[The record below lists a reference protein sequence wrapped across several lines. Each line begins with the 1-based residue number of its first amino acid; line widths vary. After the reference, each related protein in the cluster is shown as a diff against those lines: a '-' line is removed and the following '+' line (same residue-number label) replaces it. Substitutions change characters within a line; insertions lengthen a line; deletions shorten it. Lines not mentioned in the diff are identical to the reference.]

1 MGPGL
6 WFLKVVSSV
15 PLIPS
20 SRYLRPGFAPGRF
33 VFFAA
38 SLPNAGNARASCT
51 RLCFTGGMSLRSAA
65 PALTAALLFG
75 ASTPL
80 AKLLGGQ
87 MPPLLLAGLLY
98 LGSGLGLAL
107 LLAIRR
113 AAGRRNTVR
122 RAGPRIAHDE
132 IAWLFG
138 AIVAGG
144 IVAPALLMA
153 GLATTE
159 AAPAALLLNVE
170 GVLTALIAWLVFKE
184 NTDRQIVLGMAA
196 IVAGGVLL
204 SWQPGAQA
212 VSSGALLIVGACLCW
227 AVDNNLT
234 RKVSANDALLIACLK
249 GLCAG
254 VVNTALGLL
263 AGAHWPAAGALAATL
278 GVGFAGYGLSLALF
292 VVALRTLGTARTAA
306 YFSVAPLFGVL
317 IAFALWPQLPP
328 WPFWAA
334 ALLMTVG
341 VWLHLREHH
350 EHAHAHPASEHAH
363 RHVHDEHH
371 RHAHDFAWDGTE
383 PHAHA
388 HRHAPLTH
396 RHPHFPDLHHRHD
409 H

>member
-1 MGPGL
+1 ML
-6 WFLKVVSSV
+6 
-15 PLIPS
+15 
-20 SRYLRPGFAPGRF
+20 A
-33 VFFAA
+33 AA
-38 SLPNAGNARASCT
+38 SGARASVT
-51 RLCFTGGMSLRSAA
+51 RLCFTGAMSIKSAA
-65 PALTAALLFG
+65 PALVAALLFG

-80 AKLLGGQ
+80 AKLLGAQ
-87 MPPLLLAGLLY
+87 LPPLLLAGLLY
-98 LGSGLGLAL
+98 LGSGLGLGL
-107 LLAIRR
+107 MLAIRH
-113 AAGRRNTVR
+113 ALGRRGTAHSAR
-122 RAGPRIAHDE
+122 PGIPRQE
-132 IAWLFG
+132 IPWLLG

-144 IVAPALLMA
+144 MIGPALLMA
-153 GLATTE
+153 GLATTD

-204 SWQPGAQA
+204 SWQPGKQA
-212 VSSGALLIVGACLCW
+212 VSSGALLIIGACLCW

-254 VVNTALGLL
+254 AVNTALGLL

-292 VVALRTLGTARTAA
+292 VIALRALGTARTGA

-317 IAFALWPQLPP
+317 IAFALWPQVPP
-328 WPFWAA
+328 WTFWAA
-334 ALLMTVG
+334 AALMTAG

-350 EHAHAHPASEHAH
+350 EHAHSHPAAEHTH
-363 RHVHDEHH
+363 RHAHDEHH

-383 PHAHA
+383 PHAHP

-396 RHPHFPDLHHRHD
+396 RHAHYPDVHHQHD